1 LVLFGA
7 LAFSVLGQ
15 IPEPGPAKSVNVPA
29 VKETKLKNGLTV
41 AVVEKHSTPIVTVQL
56 LIRAGAGAETIEKA
70 GLANLTADML
80 TKERKLARPSRSP
93 KRWSFSEPRSTP
105 VPAGTARPYR

>member
-1 LVLFGA
+1 MTTKMRIANCGMRISWWVVLVSAF
-7 LAFSVLGQ
+7 AFSTLGQ

-56 LIRAGAGAETIEKA
+56 LIRAGAGAETIELPLFRDGA
-70 GLANLTADML
+70 G
-80 TKERKLARPSRSP
+80 E
-93 KRWSFSEPRSTP
+93 
-105 VPAGTARPYR
+105 